1 MEITYEL
8 HAYSNDRWSII
19 HKYPGSEQERAI
31 EHAKQLY
38 REPHVSN
45 VKVVKE
51 SYDPH
56 TNQSTDFVVFDTS
69 KPERASGPSRP
80 AATSPAAG
88 KPDTKTSSGSAPASA
103 RSAAKK
109 GPKTISLTWAIIL
122 LIVAI
127 AAAAIL
133 FVALDVLDRSLH
145 TL

>member
-19 HKYPGSEQERAI
+19 QKYPGGEQERAI

-56 TNQSTDFVVFDTS
+56 TNHSTDFVVFDTS
-69 KPERASGPSRP
+69 KPERPSSRRP
-80 AATSPAAG
+80 AASSPAAG
-88 KPDTKTSSGSAPASA
+88 KGAAKGTAASDTPP
-103 RSAAKK
+103 RSAAAKG
-109 GPKTISLTWAIIL
+109 GPKTMSLTWALIL
-122 LIVAI
+122 LVVAI
-127 AAAAIL
+127 AAAAVL
-133 FVALDVLDRSLH
+133 FVVLGVLDRSLG